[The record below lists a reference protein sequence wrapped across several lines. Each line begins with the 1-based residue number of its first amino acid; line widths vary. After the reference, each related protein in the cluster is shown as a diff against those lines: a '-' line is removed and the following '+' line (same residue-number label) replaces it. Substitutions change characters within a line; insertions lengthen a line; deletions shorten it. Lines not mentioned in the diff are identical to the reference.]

1 MFSCKIIREVA
12 TGNVYKIILPHSI
25 KYFGLTN
32 NPMAIAKTTNEKQA
46 GSYRISIRT
55 LDRKE
60 YYLTKET
67 FNYEAICLLI
77 ELLEAK
83 LGFIK
88 HKEKHS
94 QIIDKLEDDD
104 KLFFKDIFKKE
115 FLVDSEKLQKSLEQ
129 IENILKK

>member
-1 MFSCKIIREVA
+1 MFNCKIIREVT
-12 TGNVYKIILPHSI
+12 TGNAYKIISANSI
-25 KYFGLTN
+25 KYFTLTN

-60 YYLTKET
+60 YHLTKET
-67 FNYEAICLLI
+67 FNYEAISLLS

-88 HKEKHS
+88 HKEKHLK
-94 QIIDKLEDDD
+94 IIDKLEEND
-104 KLFFKDIFKKE
+104 KLFFKDTFKRD
-115 FLVDSEKLQKSLEQ
+115 FLVDSDKLQNTLEQ
-129 IENILKK
+129 IEAILKK